1 MAHRAPARSSGLL
14 SSIGVNLVSRRNG
27 GRIGA
32 YSPHCPS
39 AGKSHGDDATICDKF
54 SADRPTARHDRKVV
68 IQFLL
73 DTDSLFPA
81 RSMTPVTNAEERTEI
96 DGRLAEAERKL

>member
-32 YSPHCPS
+32 YSPHCPR

-54 SADRPTARHDRKVV
+54 SADRPIALRDQKVV
-68 IQFLL
+68 RSEEHTSELQ
-73 DTDSLFPA
+73 SLMRISYAVFCLKKKNN
-81 RSMTPVTNAEERTEI
+81 TIYNT
-96 DGRLAEAERKL
+96 